1 MQKNSKMVH
10 YEVIQ
15 NCLVIYISN
24 DLDHHTVTLL
34 RDYSDRLIEAGNI
47 RHIVFDFTDVDFMD
61 SSGIGLIMGR
71 YKKVMLLGGKAAVSD
86 VGEMVNRIFGLSG
99 LYKIIEKHDTA
110 KDAVEALTKGGKAV

>member
-71 YKKVMLLGGKAAVSD
+71 NVSGRKSRSQPCRRNGKQNFRAVRL
-86 VGEMVNRIFGLSG
+86 V
-99 LYKIIEKHDTA
+99 
-110 KDAVEALTKGGKAV
+110 